1 MLEVPVTSFD
11 EGLLSLV
18 LRRRLAP
25 VHTAL
30 EQASGLPGCIVT
42 TADYIAYLHMHY
54 DIVATLEEALDAVPD
69 GLAAPMAMP
78 VRRAPHLRDDLRRLG
93 ARVRRPIAPMPRLA
107 GAAQAVGV
115 RYVLEGSA
123 LGGQVILA
131 AVQPRLGADIEGATS
146 FFAGFGRHGMA
157 RWRAFTAALD
167 AYGAAHPTAQDA
179 VVEGAALAFGMF
191 LEAARQPA
199 LGAPA

>member
-1 MLEVPVTSFD
+1 M
-11 EGLLSLV
+11 
-18 LRRRLAP
+18 
-25 VHTAL
+25 
-30 EQASGLPGCIVT
+30 
-42 TADYIAYLHMHY
+42 
-54 DIVATLEEALDAVPD
+54 
-69 GLAAPMAMP
+69 
-78 VRRAPHLRDDLRRLG
+78 
-93 ARVRRPIAPMPRLA
+93 
-107 GAAQAVGV
+107 